1 MESTAAAATQK
12 RQYKKSSLAKRNVEK
27 FLRNKLAILGF
38 CMIVVMI
45 VLCIAAPLLTS
56 YDPNAMSLSELTKA
70 PSAKHLLGTDKLGRD
85 VWTRILYGGR
95 VSIFIG
101 LSGAFGGMVLGI
113 ILGSLAGYF
122 GGWLDAVLVKVAEL
136 VSSVPQALLVLV
148 LVVIAGQGM
157 QNLIYVFV
165 GTGWIATFRLTRGRF
180 FSLREESFVE
190 ACQAFGI
197 SKLSIVF
204 RHILPNCL
212 GPVIVQFTLNTAG
225 FILQEA
231 ALSYLGLGVPSG
243 TVTWGNIMN
252 AAKEII
258 VITKYP
264 WMWIPAGCAVA
275 IFVLG
280 VNFFG
285 DGLRDV
291 FDPNQ
296 L

>member
-1 MESTAAAATQK
+1 MEAKAVELPGK
-12 RQYKKSSLAKRNVEK
+12 RKYKKSSLAKRNVEK
-27 FLRNKLAILGF
+27 LLRNKLAIAGLA
-38 CMIVVMI
+38 MIVIMI
-45 VLCIAAPLLTS
+45 LLCVCAPLLTQ
-56 YDPNAMSLSELTKA
+56 YQPNALSLSELTQA
-70 PSAKHLLGTDKLGRD
+70 PSAQHPFGTDKLGRD
-85 VWTRILYGGR
+85 VFARVLYGGR
-95 VSIFIG
+95 ISILIG
-101 LSGAFGGMVLGI
+101 LSGALGGMVLGV
-113 ILGSLAGYF
+113 ILGSLAGYI
-122 GGWLDAVLVKVAEL
+122 GGWFDALLVKLAEL
-136 VSSVPQALLVLV
+136 VSAVPQALLVLV

-190 ACQAFGI
+190 ACRAFGI
-197 SKLSIVF
+197 RRSSIVF

-212 GPVIVQFTLNTAG
+212 GPVVVQLTLNTAG

-231 ALSYLGLGVPSG
+231 ALSYLGLGVPSSI
-243 TVTWGNIMN
+243 VTWGNILN
-252 AAKEII
+252 SAKEII
-258 VITKYP
+258 VIYRYP
-264 WMWIPAGCAVA
+264 WMWIPAGLAVA

>member
-1 MESTAAAATQK
+1 MESTAIGVSAK
-12 RQYKKSSLAKRNVEK
+12 RKYKKSSLAKRNVQK
-27 FLRNKLAILGF
+27 FLRNRLAILGL
-38 CMIVVMI
+38 CMIVAMAF
-45 VLCIAAPLLTS
+45 LCAFAPLLTQ
-56 YDPNAMSLSELTKA
+56 YQPNEMSLAEITKA
-70 PSAKHLLGTDKLGRD
+70 PSAKHLFGTDKLGRD
-85 VWTRILYGGR
+85 VFARVLYGGR
-95 VSIFIG
+95 ISIFIG
-101 LSGAFGGMVLGI
+101 LSGALGGMILGVI
-113 ILGSLAGYF
+113 FGSLAGYI
-122 GGWLDAVLVKVAEL
+122 GGVFDGVLVKIAEL

-148 LVVIAGQGM
+148 LVVVAGQGM
-157 QNLIYVFV
+157 QNLLYVFI

-190 ACQAFGI
+190 ACRAFGI
-197 SKLSIVF
+197 STGSIVF

-212 GPVIVQFTLNTAG
+212 GPVVVQLTLNTAG

-231 ALSYLGLGVPSG
+231 ALSFLGLGVPSN

-252 AAKEII
+252 AAREII
-258 VITKYP
+258 VIYKYP
-264 WMWIPAGCAVA
+264 WMWLPAGIAVA
-275 IFVLG
+275 VFVLG

>member
-1 MESTAAAATQK
+1 MESIAAPVK
-12 RQYKKSSLAKRNVEK
+12 RNYQKSSLAKRNLEK
-27 FLRNKLAILGF
+27 FFRNKLAITGF
-38 CMIVVMI
+38 CMIVIMI
-45 VLCIAAPLLTS
+45 LLCVLAPLFTS
-56 YDPNAMSLSELTKA
+56 YQPNTMSMSELTKA
-70 PSAKHLLGTDKLGRD
+70 PSATHPFGTDKLGRD
-85 VWTRILYGGR
+85 VFARVLYGGR
-95 VSIFIG
+95 ISIMIG
-101 LSGAFGGMVLGI
+101 LLGALGGMLLGI
-113 ILGSLAGYF
+113 IFGSLAGYF
-122 GGWLDAVLVKVAEL
+122 GGWFDAVMVKIAEL

-148 LVVIAGQGM
+148 LVAIAGQGM

-190 ACQAFGI
+190 ACSAFGI
-197 SKLSIVF
+197 SKGSIVF

-212 GPVIVQFTLNTAG
+212 GPVVVQLTLNTAG

-231 ALSYLGLGVPSG
+231 ALSFLGLGVPSN

-252 AAKEII
+252 SAKEII
-258 VITKYP
+258 VIYKYP
-264 WMWIPAGCAVA
+264 WMWVPAGLAVA

>member
-1 MESTAAAATQK
+1 MESVAVNTPQK
-12 RQYKKSSLAKRNVEK
+12 RTYKKSSMAKRNLEK
-27 FLRNKLAILGF
+27 FLRNRLAIIGF
-38 CMIVVMI
+38 ALIALMIL
-45 VLCIAAPLLTS
+45 LCFGAPLFTK
-56 YDPNAMSLSELTKA
+56 YDPNTMSLSELTKA
-70 PSAKHLLGTDKLGRD
+70 PSANHLFGTDKLGRD
-85 VWTRILYGGR
+85 VFARVLYGGR
-95 VSIFIG
+95 ISIFIG
-101 LSGAFGGMVLGI
+101 LAGALGGMILGVI
-113 ILGSLAGYF
+113 FGSLAGYT
-122 GGWLDAVLVKVAEL
+122 GGWFDAFMVKVAEL

-190 ACQAFGI
+190 ASRAFGI

-212 GPVIVQFTLNTAG
+212 GPVVVQLTLNTAG

-231 ALSYLGLGVPSG
+231 ALSFLGLGVPSN

-258 VITKYP
+258 VIYKYP
-264 WMWIPAGCAVA
+264 WMWLPAGVAVA
-275 IFVLG
+275 LFVLG

>member
-1 MESTAAAATQK
+1 MEATAIQK
-12 RQYKKSSLAKRNVEK
+12 PAKVKYKKSSLAKRNLEK
-27 FLRNKLAILGF
+27 FLRNRLAIIGF
-38 CMIVVMI
+38 FMIAIMI
-45 VLCIAAPLLTS
+45 LLCVFAPLLTS
-56 YDPNAMSLSELTKA
+56 YKPNEMSLSELTKP
-70 PSAKHLLGTDKLGRD
+70 PSAKHLFGTDKLGRD
-85 VWTRILYGGR
+85 VFSRVLYGGR
-95 VSIFIG
+95 ISIFIG
-101 LSGAFGGMVLGI
+101 LAGALGGMLLGVI
-113 ILGSLAGYF
+113 FGSLAGYI
-122 GGWLDAVLVKVAEL
+122 GGPFDAVMVKVAEL
-136 VSSVPQALLVLV
+136 VSAVPQALLVLV
-148 LVVIAGQGM
+148 LVVVAGQGM

-190 ACQAFGI
+190 ACRAFGI
-197 SKLSIVF
+197 SRASIVF

-212 GPVIVQFTLNTAG
+212 GPVVVQLTLNTAG

-231 ALSYLGLGVPSG
+231 ALSFLGLGVPSN

-258 VITKYP
+258 VIYKYP
-264 WMWIPAGCAVA
+264 WMWVPAGLAIA